1 MINITASQASDVR
14 AGAGGL
20 LELDVVLDG
29 DARADG
35 MVLLRISDITVLLVS
50 AWLKQTYTTDRF
62 PARRRRRIAMH
73 PSSPVPN
80 SVIEPGSGVGVSS
93 PNRP

>member
-1 MINITASQASDVR
+1 MIHITASQASDVR

-20 LELDVVLDG
+20 LELDVVLG

-50 AWLKQTYTTDRF
+50 AWLKQIYTTDRF

-80 SVIEPGSGVGVSS
+80 SVIVPGSGVGVSS